1 MRCGWPAIRA
11 LTYSKIYISK
21 IDRFY
26 DIINFIN
33 NMSLNSLNLEAFKA
47 ASQTQSFSKAAKRLH
62 LTQSALSQRIQ
73 KLEDEMGRAV
83 FIRRPSGLVLTDAG
97 ERLLRYCQIK
107 DSLETEL
114 LGELHQE
121 AAGSP
126 SGVVRIAAYSS
137 VLRSVILPSLSNYF
151 REHANVQLEF
161 VPEKVTE
168 IPKLLKR
175 AEVDFG
181 ILDYRLNTPGI
192 VEEIIGKETYVAI
205 ESTQFHSPTDIYL
218 DLNPDD
224 PATEKFFRHQKGR
237 FPKYR
242 RSYLGDVYG
251 IIDGVS
257 QGLGRAIMPKHLLS
271 EKMPVRSIPGYRQ
284 LELEVCLHYY
294 EQPYYSEL
302 QMAVIRELKK
312 TAASFLS

>member
-1 MRCGWPAIRA
+1 MA
-11 LTYSKIYISK
+11 LSS
-21 IDRFY
+21 
-26 DIINFIN
+26 INI
-33 NMSLNSLNLEAFKA
+33 EAFKV

-73 KLEDEMGRAV
+73 KLEDEIGRAV

-114 LGELHQE
+114 LGELQQE
-121 AAGSP
+121 SSGSP
-126 SGVVRIAAYSS
+126 TGVLRIAAYSS
-137 VLRSVILPSLSNYF
+137 ILRSAILPSLSNYF
-151 REHANVQLEF
+151 RDYPNVQLEF

-175 AEVDFG
+175 TEVDFA

-192 VEEIIGKETYVAI
+192 IEEVIGTETYVAI
-205 ESTQFHSPTDIYL
+205 ESSRFKSPSNVYL

-242 RSYLGDVYG
+242 RSYLGDVYA
-251 IIDGVS
+251 IMDGVS
-257 QGLGRAIMPKHLLS
+257 QGLGRAIMPKHLLGERLPLKTVS
-271 EKMPVRSIPGYRQ
+271 GYRQ

-294 EQPYYSEL
+294 EQPYYSTL
-302 QMAVIRELKK
+302 QRAVIRELKE